1 MDKRMTETCPHG
13 KKMNV
18 SKDDPTECLGYWDP
32 DEEIVIP
39 ECRKCPFSFWN
50 KGAKEALQ

>member
-1 MDKRMTETCPHG
+1 MEETNRETCPHG

-50 KGAKEALQ
+50 KGVKHE